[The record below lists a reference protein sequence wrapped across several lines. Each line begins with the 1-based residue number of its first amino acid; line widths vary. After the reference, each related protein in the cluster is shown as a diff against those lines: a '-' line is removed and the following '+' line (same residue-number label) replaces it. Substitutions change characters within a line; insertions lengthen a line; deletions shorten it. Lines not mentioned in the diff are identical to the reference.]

1 MTATPY
7 DPIVDSSLPS
17 GTPELR
23 TWRPWPLRPPFLIGF
38 IVLCIILC
46 VGIDLVIRGCTPDG
60 CHVFGQVTTELSNA
74 DYFTYNQLPTV
85 LSLFLGL
92 LWAVPHHDIMRLEP
106 YFRMSVPGGTSAAD
120 SLLLDYPYTF
130 APLVPYLATKRR

>member
-1 MTATPY
+1 MTTAPY
-7 DPIVDSSLPS
+7 DPLNSSLPA
-17 GTPELR
+17 GTPETR
-23 TWRPWPLRPPFLIGF
+23 TWRPWPLHPPFLIGF

-46 VGIDLVIRGCTPDG
+46 IGIELVIRGCTPDG

-92 LWAVPHHDIMRLEP
+92 VWAVPDHDIMRLEP

-120 SLLLDYPYTF
+120 SLLLDYRYTF
-130 APLVPYLATKRR
+130 ALLVPYIAAKRR